1 MEIEGSELKV
11 RIRLEQKQNKE
22 MEIENTRKYLKE
34 KLQKDTTTFLGH
46 EKERNHIRDLFWRTA
61 TESESNSALLIG
73 PKKGG
78 KTTVRKI
85 RRIRYSIDRKVFFAA
100 EY

>member
-1 MEIEGSELKV
+1 MNLLRVNKTMEV
-11 RIRLEQKQNKE
+11 
-22 MEIENTRKYLKE
+22 ENTRRFLKE
-34 KLQKDTTTFLGH
+34 KLQKDTTTLLGY

-78 KTTVRKI
+78 KSTVIKLRFLV
-85 RRIRYSIDRKVFFAA
+85 D
-100 EY
+100 